1 MAWIKNNLFWV
12 VFGVI
17 ALSLM
22 GLAGY
27 FLYSNIQRNDEV
39 KLQLQTQVQS
49 LAELSLTEPFPNAST
64 LAGIAADQVR
74 VQQVLSDS
82 RKAFQFNPKPALLDD
97 RGFKLMLEKT
107 IADLKQEA
115 TAAGVGLPSE
125 SYSFGFAIQR
135 PLLQYKPGAVE
146 PWSVQLGDI
155 RDLFRVLYRSK
166 VMAVQG
172 VRRAPFFPFDLGG
185 PDTMGMLTATN
196 QSSGT
201 TYFPYEITFRGF
213 TADIANVLDELQK
226 ATNCYVVK
234 MINIEPSAIGIPA
247 YNPALAAAV
256 AAAAAVGGASGS
268 ATTPARPTRPVDVY
282 AERYGNT
289 AAPPPKPVGPQPVI
303 VRPVAPTT
311 PQLSTVLSEKPLR
324 VSMLVVVVRIKDS
337 KATDEDKGGK
347 VEKAGKA
354 NKVLKDDKGT
364 K

>member
-49 LAELSLTEPFPNAST
+49 LAELSLTEPFPNASA

-82 RKAFQFNPKPALLDD
+82 RKAFQVNPKPALLDD

-107 IADLKQEA
+107 IAELKQEA
-115 TAAGVGLPSE
+115 NAAGVGLPSD

-185 PDTMGMLTATN
+185 PDTMGMLAATN
-196 QSSGT
+196 QSSET

-234 MINIEPSAIGIPA
+234 MINIDPSAIGIPA
-247 YNPALAAAV
+247 YNPAAAT
-256 AAAAAVGGASGS
+256 AAAAVGGALGSG
-268 ATTPARPTRPVDVY
+268 TTPARTGPPKDPY

-289 AAPPPKPVGPQPVI
+289 APPPPKPVGPQPVV

-311 PQLSTVLSEKPLR
+311 PQLTTVLSEKPLR
-324 VSMLVVVVRIKDS
+324 VAMLVVVVRIKDT
-337 KATDEDKGGK
+337 KAADEDKGGK